1 MVTMMNKRLL
11 ALLAFL
17 IGSEAHS
24 NQAVDDLLAQ
34 SGILKNNIDIAI
46 QGIGG
51 FRYYAPSGGIAPD
64 GVLQAGYIKFDDMIA
79 YNDALQAVQN
89 TTFYSAEDFIQDN
102 QQQAQENMEE
112 AVGDFVEATLA
123 IVEVLAVEEQA
134 SKANETGDIADQEAL
149 QDFIQDND
157 VYITEQEVASYNDA
171 ITRIEEYGNQ
181 YASFS
186 AVLSND
192 DYMNQFQGAADQY
205 NNSFL
210 DALVAFDASVGVMT
224 VAWDSVSIAVDM
236 SQYYK
241 SAEDYY
247 TAGQQNDF
255 YTTSPIAC
263 GYDFSRC

>member
-1 MVTMMNKRLL
+1 MDRPMNKLL
-11 ALLAFL
+11 LPLLAFL
-17 IGSEAHS
+17 SVSEARS

-51 FRYYAPSGGIAPD
+51 FMYYAPNGGIAPD
-64 GVLQAGYIKFDDMIA
+64 GVLQAGYITFENMA
-79 YNDALQAVQN
+79 LYNEALANVEN
-89 TTFYSAEDFIQDN
+89 ATFYSAQDFITDN
-102 QQQAQENMEE
+102 QQAAQQNMES
-112 AVGDFVEATLA
+112 AVDDFVSATLA
-123 IVEVLAVEEQA
+123 IVEVIAIEEAAATA
-134 SKANETGDIADQEAL
+134 SETGSIADQEAL

-157 VYITEQEVASYNDA
+157 VYITEQEVADYNQA
-171 ITRIEEYGNQ
+171 ITDIEQYGNQ
-181 YASFS
+181 YASFT

-192 DYMNQFQGAADQY
+192 DYMAEFQGAADQY

-210 DALVAFDASVGVMT
+210 DALATFDASVGVMT

-241 SAEDYY
+241 SADEYY
-247 TAGQQNDF
+247 QAGQESLF

-263 GYDFSRC
+263 GYDFSQC